1 MHSYLNKQGWHV
13 KLEETSQRTDMKT
26 AKTNL
31 NKAHGIFTGEKAAK
45 NDGIFGIKIGDKFTR
60 HSTQLM

>member
-1 MHSYLNKQGWHV
+1 
-13 KLEETSQRTDMKT
+13 MKT

-31 NKAHGIFTGEKAAK
+31 NKAHCIFTGEKAAK
-45 NDGIFGIKIGDKFTR
+45 NDGIFGIKVRDKFTR